1 MDELYD
7 LAGDPREVR
16 NVIGQADARE
26 PREQM
31 RLELARLLKETGD

>member
-7 LAGDPREVR
+7 LAADPREVR
-16 NVIGQADARE
+16 NVMGQAETRE

-31 RLELARLLKETGD
+31 RAELARLLKETGD